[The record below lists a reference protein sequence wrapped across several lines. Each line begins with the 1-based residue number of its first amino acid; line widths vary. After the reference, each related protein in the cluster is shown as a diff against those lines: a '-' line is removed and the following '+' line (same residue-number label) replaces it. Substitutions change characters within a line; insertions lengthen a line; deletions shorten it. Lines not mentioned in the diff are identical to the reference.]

1 MVPNQHA
8 TGRDTDAGADDER
21 DHDMAGWVDEAKGR
35 AKEAAGDLTDD
46 DDLKRE
52 GKLDKL
58 AGKAKDAVENVK
70 DKIQDKIDDHR

>member
-1 MVPNQHA
+1 MSITDKV
-8 TGRDTDAGADDER
+8 TGKVKQA
-21 DHDMAGWVDEAKGR
+21 V
-35 AKEAAGDLTDD
+35 GDLTDD

-70 DKIQDKIDDHR
+70 DKVQDAVDDRR